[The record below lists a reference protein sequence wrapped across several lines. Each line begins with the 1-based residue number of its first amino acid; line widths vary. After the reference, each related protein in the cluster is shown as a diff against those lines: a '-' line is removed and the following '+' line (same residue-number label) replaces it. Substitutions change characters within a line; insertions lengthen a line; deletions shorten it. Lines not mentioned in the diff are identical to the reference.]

1 VEDEAVEGHSRIHPD
16 DQVSGPPAEAEVA
29 GAAMPKRAALRRQS
43 AILAALAIV
52 GAVVEYPLALTLKSL
67 DLPELGRSL
76 PFLGVT
82 LVLAALIPLALRLN
96 GRLGLPGA
104 PLLAAKIAGEK
115 LHFSIRSLLRVS
127 FGYALLAAIAG
138 ATVLALLIVP
148 LLILS
153 HSGPLFISPS
163 GGGGL
168 KLPKMPMLDVAPGRL
183 AFVGALVAIAA
194 AVSEEIQFRLVLY
207 AILGW
212 TARLISRDSRGHP
225 GRGALWIVTFAQ
237 GYAFGLI
244 HLAPL
249 AGSMFHSTTR
259 FLIGGLVM
267 PQTWEG
273 IVFGRLYLRRGLE
286 ASIIAH
292 GSMDVALFALAAV
305 GVMHAHPGAG

>member
-1 VEDEAVEGHSRIHPD
+1 MSE
-16 DQVSGPPAEAEVA
+16 PPAEAEVA
-29 GAAMPKRAALRRQS
+29 ADAMPKRAALRRQS
-43 AILAALAIV
+43 ALLAVLAIV

-82 LVLAALIPLALRLN
+82 VVLAALIPLALRLN

-104 PLLAAKIAGEK
+104 PLLAAKIEGEK

-148 LLILS
+148 LLLLS
-153 HSGPLFISPS
+153 HSGPLLISPS
-163 GGGGL
+163 GGL

-183 AFVGALVAIAA
+183 AFVGGLVAIAA
-194 AVSEEIQFRLVLY
+194 AISEEIQFRMVLY

-212 TARLISRDSRGHP
+212 IARLFSRDTRGHP
-225 GRGALWIVTFAQ
+225 GRGALWVVTFAQ

-249 AGSMFHSTTR
+249 AGSMFHSTPR

-273 IVFGRLYLRRGLE
+273 VVFGRLYLRRGLE

-292 GSMDVALFALAAV
+292 GSMDVALFVLAAV
-305 GVMHAHPGAG
+305 GVMHAHHGAG

>member
-16 DQVSGPPAEAEVA
+16 DQVSEPAAEAEVS
-29 GAAMPKRAALRRQS
+29 GAAMSKRAALRREA
-43 AILAALAIV
+43 AILAVLAIT
-52 GAVVEYPLALTLKSL
+52 GAVIEYPLALTLNSL
-67 DLPELGRSL
+67 DLSELGRAL

-96 GRLGLPGA
+96 GQLGLPGA

-115 LHFSIRSLLRVS
+115 LHFSIRSLLKVS

-138 ATVLALLIVP
+138 ATVLAIIIVP
-148 LLILS
+148 LWLIS
-153 HSGPLFISPS
+153 RGS
-163 GGGGL
+163 GGL
-168 KLPKMPMLDVAPGRL
+168 KLPKMPMMEVAPGRL
-183 AFVGALVAIAA
+183 ALFGDLVAIVA

-212 TARLISRDSRGHP
+212 VARLVSSDSRGHP

-249 AGSMFHSTTR
+249 AGSLFHSTSR
-259 FLIGGLVM
+259 FLLGGLLM

-273 IVFGRLYLRRGLE
+273 MVFGRLYLRRGLE

-292 GSMDVALFALAAV
+292 GSMDAVLFVFAAV
-305 GVMHAHPGAG
+305 AMRVHLGAG

>member
-1 VEDEAVEGHSRIHPD
+1 M
-16 DQVSGPPAEAEVA
+16 SGPAAEAEVA
-29 GAAMPKRAALRRQS
+29 GDAMAKRAALRRQS
-43 AILAALAIV
+43 AILAVLAIV

-82 LVLAALIPLALRLN
+82 VVLAALIPLALRLN
-96 GRLGLPGA
+96 GQLGLPGA

-138 ATVLALLIVP
+138 ATVLAMLIVP
-148 LLILS
+148 LLLIA
-153 HSGPLFISPS
+153 H

-194 AVSEEIQFRLVLY
+194 AISEEIQFRLVLY

-212 TARLISRDSRGHP
+212 IARLVSRDSRGHP
-225 GRGALWIVTFAQ
+225 GRGALWVVTFVQ

-273 IVFGRLYLRRGLE
+273 VVFGRLYLRRGLE

-305 GVMHAHPGAG
+305 GVMHAHLGAG